1 MEHETNQEIS
11 QKRNVSRFFVEHPQI
26 AWMLLA
32 AVLAWGYFGYT
43 SMPQRK
49 DPEITVRV
57 GVASCP
63 WPGATAQQVEQFITR
78 RIEDAAAQNK
88 TIHPGTDADYGIKSI
103 SLPGAS
109 FVYVQLDEGLKD
121 TKRQFSDINLKLE
134 QLNSQLPDGAGP
146 IQFQSDFGDTAALML
161 TVASP
166 KVDAIEIA
174 ARANSVEAA
183 IRKARASK
191 HQDRDG
197 KPVSVVQSFPQSI
210 AGREILDVG
219 YLFQQQ
225 ARTAGIIRNSEILQ
239 GSGFIAFDGVSAL
252 DDSSIEAFVH
262 RFISEQLK
270 RSELHPDSWEPAII
284 RDPSET
290 RSKLAAVAGD
300 KYSYAELDD
309 FSDLIGRTVHG
320 GPEVSKVERQ
330 GVLPETVYLDYSQDR
345 LAAYGLRPSDL
356 AKVLSARNIIAPG
369 GTVETGQRRLTLI
382 PSGQF
387 HSVSSIGDVAISAT
401 SQGAPVYLR
410 DLVQISRA
418 YQAPAQYLN
427 YYTWRDSSGNWQ
439 RSRAITVA
447 IYMRDRKQIARF
459 GKSLETKLSQVRQ
472 ILPADLIMAHTSD
485 QPLQVKENIHLF
497 LNALGEAIILV
508 VLVSLIGFW
517 EWRLA
522 LIMALAIPITL
533 AMTFGIVYILGIDL
547 QQISIATLIIAL
559 GLLVDVPVVAGDGIK
574 RNLAEGLP
582 RRLAAWLGPTKLATA
597 IFYATLTNVI
607 AYLPFLML
615 TGNTGEFLYSLP
627 IVMTVSLLC
636 AYVVAMTFVPLL
648 GYYIQRAPAKPEPT
662 IEERRQRGFY
672 GFYNRL
678 VGKAIKHRWA
688 ALGASLLFLIPGA
701 FFATRL
707 KTQFFP
713 EDVQYWFYLD
723 IWLPNDSP
731 LAATNDVA
739 VKAEKVVREVIEKSH
754 ERDSKEGHKEGH
766 GQLLKSLTTFTGGG
780 GPRFW
785 FSVSPEMRQTNYA
798 QMIVEIRDKE
808 QSPKLAR
815 PIQDAVDKEVPGA
828 WITVRQLQTNPV
840 ENPVELL
847 ISAQEDVDATKEVSD
862 IRALRQ
868 IARQAED
875 IVGQA
880 PGIAVLRDDWFPEEV
895 QVKIQVNPDRANIAG
910 ITNAD
915 VANASKAAMSGTT
928 VGTFKEG
935 DKDIPIVARLRMQDR
950 AQLADIKNL
959 YVYSSS
965 TNNRVPLL
973 SVANVGH
980 FLETGRVARREHFRT
995 ISILCYPQPGVLS
1008 SEILNSILPKLQ
1020 EFQKKLPP
1028 GYQLRIG
1035 GENAKQ
1041 TDGFNNLKVVLMV
1054 SLLGIYLALLVQF
1067 NNAVKPLLVFAATPY
1082 GAVGALIAL
1091 EITHTPFGFMAFLG
1105 IASLIGVIISH
1116 VIVLFDFIEEM
1127 HHKGEP
1133 LEQALP
1139 DAGIQRIRPVMITV
1153 AATILALF
1161 PLAMEGGPLWKP
1173 LCYAQIGGLAVATF
1187 VTLLLVPVL
1196 YSIFVLDL
1204 KIVRWDTKVSTPA
1217 DEAHVPAE
1225 AMAQKAAVA
1234 NVS

>member
-1 MEHETNQEIS
+1 M
-11 QKRNVSRFFVEHPQI
+11 V
-26 AWMLLA
+26 
-32 AVLAWGYFGYT
+32 WGWFGYT

-57 GVASCP
+57 GVASCS

-78 RIEDAAAQNK
+78 KIEDAAAQNK

-109 FVYVQLDEGLKD
+109 FVYIQLDEGVKD
-121 TKRQFSDINLKLE
+121 TKRQFSDIHLKLD

-183 IRKARASK
+183 IREARDAK
-191 HQDRDG
+191 RQNRDRQ
-197 KPVSVVQSFPQSI
+197 PVTVVYSFPQSI
-210 AGREILDVG
+210 SAREVLDG
-219 YLFQQQ
+219 TYLFQERAQSSGVLKDSQ
-225 ARTAGIIRNSEILQ
+225 IIQ
-239 GSGFIAFDGVSAL
+239 GSGFVAVDGVSDKN
-252 DDSSIEAFVH
+252 DDAIRAVIQQFM
-262 RFISEQLK
+262 SEQLK
-270 RSELHPDSWEPAII
+270 RSELHPDSWAPMIVH
-284 RDPSET
+284 DPSET
-290 RSKLAAVAGD
+290 RAKLAEVAGD
-300 KYSYAELDD
+300 KYSYAELDN
-309 FSDLIGRTVHG
+309 FSDLINRTVHG
-320 GPEVSKVERQ
+320 APEVSKVERQ

-345 LAAYGLRPSDL
+345 LAAYGLRPADL

-369 GTVETGQRRLTLI
+369 GTVETGERRITLV

-387 HSVSSIGDVAISAT
+387 HSTASIGDVAVSAT
-401 SQGAPVYLR
+401 SDGAPVYLR
-410 DLVQISRA
+410 DLVQISRS

-427 YYTWRDSSGNWQ
+427 YYTWRDPSGHWQ

-459 GKSLETKLSQVRQ
+459 GKSVDTKLSQVGA

-485 QPLQVKENIHLF
+485 QPLQVKENINLF
-497 LNALGEAIILV
+497 IRALGEAIVLV
-508 VLVSLIGFW
+508 VIVSLIGFW

-547 QQISIATLIIAL
+547 QQVSIASLIIAL

-574 RNLAEGLP
+574 RGLAEGLP
-582 RRLAAWLGPTKLATA
+582 RSVASWLGPTRLATA
-597 IFYATLTNVI
+597 IFYATITNVI

-636 AYVVAMTFVPLL
+636 ALFVSMTFVPLL
-648 GYYIQRAPAKPEPT
+648 GYYIQRAPSKPEST
-662 IEERRQRGFY
+662 IEERRERGFY

-688 ALGASLLFLIPGA
+688 ALGASLIFLVGGGL
-701 FFATRL
+701 FATRL

-723 IWLPNDSP
+723 VWLPNDSP
-731 LAATNDVA
+731 LSVTNDAA
-739 VKAEKVVREVIEKSH
+739 VKAEKVVREVIAKSAEGH
-754 ERDSKEGHKEGH
+754 SKETHA
-766 GQLLKSLTTFTGGG
+766 QLLKSVTTFTGGG

-798 QMIVEIRDKE
+798 QMIVEITDKE
-808 QSPKLAR
+808 ESPKLAR
-815 PIQDAVDKEVPGA
+815 PIQDALDKEVPGA

-868 IARQAED
+868 IARQAQD
-875 IVGQA
+875 IVAQA
-880 PGIAVLRDDWFPEEV
+880 PGVAVLRDDWFPDEV
-895 QVKIQVNPDRANIAG
+895 QARIQIDSDRANVAG

-915 VANASKAAMSGTT
+915 VAGASAAAMSGTA

-935 DKDIPIVARLRMQDR
+935 DKNIPIVARLRMQER
-950 AQLADIKNL
+950 AQLGDIKNL
-959 YVYSSS
+959 YVYSSHNS
-965 TNNRVPLL
+965 NRVPLL
-973 SVANVGH
+973 SVATIGN
-980 FLETGRVARREHFRT
+980 FLETGRVVRREHFRT
-995 ISILCYPQPGVLS
+995 ISILCYPQPGVLA
-1008 SEILNSILPKLQ
+1008 SEVLNSVLPKLQ
-1020 EFQKKLPP
+1020 DFQKNLPP

-1035 GENAKQ
+1035 GESGKQ
-1041 TDGFNNLKVVLMV
+1041 IEGFNNLKVVLMV

-1082 GAVGALIAL
+1082 GAVGALVAL
-1091 EITHTPFGFMAFLG
+1091 EIMHTPFGFMAFLG

-1133 LEQALP
+1133 LEQALA

-1153 AATILALF
+1153 GATILALF
-1161 PLAMEGGPLWKP
+1161 PLALEGGPLWQP

-1187 VTLLLVPVL
+1187 ITLLLVPVL

-1204 KIVRWDTKVSTPA
+1204 KIIKWDSKHSAV
-1217 DEAHVPAE
+1217 EGE
-1225 AMAQKAAVA
+1225 AVA
-1234 NVS
+1234 PAKPVPQTA